1 MGNNSS
7 NMKSNNSTDT
17 AEKNFN
23 NFYEIVDYI
32 ATYYILTMDFQSL
45 RRLSEREYCDNLIV
59 LTSDIIKKYFNDMD
73 ITYLA
78 QRVANGVEINEL
90 TKENVSFIN
99 QNKLHE
105 LDISNDKQK
114 MIKKKRVCIGIAK
127 FYVKIAHVFAAIVMT
142 INPIYMYKDSYGNV
156 IKTNLMEKNKI
167 PKNVK
172 RRVFKLNICDNRI
185 RALNRGENI
194 NNIQGDNATVHPK
207 VCDFNTTQAGNTRTL
222 ADEPGIKELMK
233 LYLDDNYDYSTGAFS
248 GMSEKTKKQFMG
260 DLKTFYTAFTGNKDM
275 PPEITKFSDIKLRD
289 YNSMNGCQGANPN
302 FKQSYTINKN
312 DKLFTDYAT
321 NINSMINSA
330 SSKQSELLDVI
341 NKLFTYVID
350 PYSGKKKIRVNPALN
365 DDNLQKAIESTRKII
380 IQLYVQCET
389 DYLKGIKLYEAIVES
404 KILQTTQNQINN
416 LEKESTKIVENAGT
430 NVKQPIQAP
439 NPVPV
444 IAPNP
449 VPVIAPTPGPM
460 ANIDNSINYPLP
472 LPIKPLNNGLVNQPI
487 QNVNVNVGQ
496 I

>member
-1 MGNNSS
+1 MGNYSS
-7 NMKSNNSTDT
+7 SMKSNKSTET

-45 RRLSEREYCDNLIV
+45 RRLSEREYCDNLII
-59 LTSDIIKKYFNDMD
+59 LTSDIINKYFNNMD

-90 TKENVSFIN
+90 SKENVSFIN
-99 QNKLHE
+99 QSKLHE

-127 FYVKIAHVFAAIVMT
+127 FYVKIAHIFAAIVMT
-142 INPIYMYKDSYGNV
+142 INPVYMYKDPQGNI
-156 IKTNLMEKNKI
+156 IKNNLMEKNKI

-172 RRVFKLNICDNRI
+172 RRVLKLNICDNRI
-185 RALNRGENI
+185 RALNRGENL

-207 VCDFNTTQAGNTRTL
+207 VCDFNTTKMGDTKTL

-233 LYLDDNYDYSTGAFS
+233 LYLDDNYDYSTGVFT
-248 GMSEKTKKQFMG
+248 GMSKTTEKQFIN

-275 PPEITKFSDIKLRD
+275 PPEIKKFSDIKLRD
-289 YNSMNGCQGANPN
+289 YNSMNGCQKDNPH
-302 FKQSYTINKN
+302 FKNPYTMNKN

-341 NKLFTYVID
+341 NTLFTYVID
-350 PYSGKKKIRVNPALN
+350 PYTGRKKIRVNPKLT
-365 DDNLQKAIESTRKII
+365 DDSLQKEIENTRKII

-416 LEKESTKIVENAGT
+416 LEKESTKIIEDTVT
-430 NVKQPIQAP
+430 KIKPQQIQVRPP
-439 NPVPV
+439 NPVPNP
-444 IAPNP
+444 APLP
-449 VPVIAPTPGPM
+449 
-460 ANIDNSINYPLP
+460 NIDNIQNENPQNIKPPLP
-472 LPIKPLNNGLVNQPI
+472 LQFQQSPNNMNLNEPI
-487 QNVNVNVGQ
+487 QNVSVRVGQ